1 MYTSMVCTNKDTWR
15 LCRGTI
21 PPISVLLVE
30 KWISDR
36 KEDNMSA
43 LALLNGITGCIFA
56 LIVIVFSGY
65 AVVATFKKKEDAHH
79 DQPTANH

>member
-1 MYTSMVCTNKDTWR
+1 
-15 LCRGTI
+15 
-21 PPISVLLVE
+21 
-30 KWISDR
+30 
-36 KEDNMSA
+36 MSA